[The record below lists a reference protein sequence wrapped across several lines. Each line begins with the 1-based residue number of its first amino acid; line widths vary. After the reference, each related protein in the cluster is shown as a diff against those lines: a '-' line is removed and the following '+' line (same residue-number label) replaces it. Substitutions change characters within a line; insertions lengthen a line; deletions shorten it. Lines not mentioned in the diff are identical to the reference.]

1 MERITVTFE
10 GAGAGTGNLTWGQQ
24 QVFQAMRELNTSM
37 SMGGVV
43 PVHDGRTVPDFVEEL
58 RFFMTRYPAMRTL
71 LRYNPDGTYS
81 QETFAK
87 GTAYLEVHTAPES
100 DATVP
105 SAKATSSLIPAEAAA
120 MAVSPAAEALANE
133 VFAAW
138 KARIFDFT
146 NEWPI
151 RMAVIRAGTDGP
163 VTHVLVEVTH
173 VATDV
178 TGLATMIREL
188 SERSTLGSSPAT
200 GPLGSSP
207 AMGPLG
213 SSPAMG
219 PLEIAAQQE
228 AATRQTDHAMRYWD
242 TQLRLIDPQ
251 RFPAGHHSYEGDRFR
266 QLVWT
271 SPALHLASERLAALL
286 SIDTAPVLL
295 AAYAVAFT
303 RVVGGAPFASQVII
317 SNRFR
322 PGLAT
327 AVSPFAQNGLVVID
341 PRNATAAEVV
351 LRARQ
356 ASMSASKYAYYD
368 PSVRQSLID
377 QIGKDRGEPI
387 DLQVLYNERRLALRP
402 PQSIPAESAILAL
415 QPETSVTRETTLPF
429 FNEKLMSNIDDVP
442 NTLQI
447 TTEVDTAYLSV
458 GEVLRLLREMEHFT
472 VTAALDPTTPALP

>member
-43 PVHDGRTVPDFVEEL
+43 PVHDGRGVDDFVEEL

-71 LRYNPDGTYS
+71 LRYHPDGTYS
-81 QETFAK
+81 QETFAA
-87 GTAYLEVHTAPES
+87 GTAYLEVHTAPS
-100 DATVP
+100 SSGTVR
-105 SAKATSSLIPAEAAA
+105 SSTRTSSLVPAAA
-120 MAVSPAAEALANE
+120 SAVAVSPAAESLANE
-133 VFAAW
+133 VFAGW
-138 KARIFDFT
+138 KSRIFDYT

-151 RMAVIRAGTDGP
+151 RMAVIRSGLDGP

-188 SERSTLGSSPAT
+188 SSRSTIGSSPAT
-200 GPLGSSP
+200 
-207 AMGPLG
+207 
-213 SSPAMG
+213 G

-251 RFPAGHHSYEGDRFR
+251 RFPAGFHAPDGPRFR
-266 QLVWT
+266 QVVWT

-303 RVVGGAPFASQVII
+303 RVVGGAPFASQVIVG
-317 SNRFR
+317 NRFR

-327 AVSPFAQNGLVVID
+327 VVSPFAQNGLVVID
-341 PRNATAAEVV
+341 PRTITSAETV

-356 ASMSASKYAYYD
+356 TSMSASKYAYYD
-368 PSVRQSLID
+368 PSTRQSLID
-377 QIGKDRGEPI
+377 NIGKDRGEPI

-402 PQSIPAESAILAL
+402 PQTTPPESEILAAA
-415 QPETSVTRETTLPF
+415 QSASNPVRETELPY
-429 FNEKLMSNIDDVP
+429 FNEKLMVNIDDVP
-442 NTLQI
+442 DTIQI
-447 TTEVDTAYLSV
+447 TTELDTAYLAV
-458 GEVLRLLREMEHFT
+458 ADLLRLLQEMENFT
-472 VTAALDPTTPALP
+472 VAAALDPTTPALP